1 MKTERI
7 SHAFD
12 PVFDGESRVLILG
25 TMPSPK
31 SRELGFY
38 YSHPRNR
45 FWPVLS
51 KIFGEEIPK
60 TPEEKQNFCLRNKI
74 ALWDV
79 LKECDI
85 EGASD
90 SSIKNAVPNDLSV
103 ILNSANIKAV
113 FTTGGTAGKLYKKL
127 IAAETPGLGS
137 KLDSPAFSSQ
147 FENRSARS
155 LKVKKDGGE
164 IEAITAAT
172 ITSRAV
178 CKAIENACEK
188 LAELE

>member
-1 MKTERI
+1 MKAERI
-7 SHAFD
+7 THAFD
-12 PVFDGESRVLILG
+12 PVFDFESRLLILG

-45 FWPVLS
+45 FWPVLA

-60 TPEEKQNFCLRNKI
+60 TPEEKRNFCLRNKI

-103 ILNSANIKAV
+103 ILNSAKIQAI
-113 FTTGGTAGKLYKKL
+113 FATGATAAKLYKKF
-127 IAAETPGLGS
+127 IEPETKIPATALPS
-137 KLDSPAFSSQ
+137 TSPANAKIK
-147 FENRSARS
+147 FE
-155 LKVKKDGGE
+155 
-164 IEAITAAT
+164 
-172 ITSRAV
+172 
-178 CKAIENACEK
+178 
-188 LAELE
+188 ELVEEYKIVLEYIK

>member
-7 SHAFD
+7 IHAFD
-12 PVFDGESRVLILG
+12 PVFDSESRILILG

-45 FWPVLS
+45 FWPVLAE
-51 KIFGEEIPK
+51 ILEEEVPK
-60 TPEEKQNFCLRNKI
+60 TPEEKQDFCLRHKI

-90 SSIKNAVPNDLSV
+90 SSIKNAVPNDISV
-103 ILNSANIKAV
+103 ILNSADIKAV
-113 FTTGGTAGKLYKKL
+113 FTTGTTAGKLYKKFIEPKTEIPAKFL
-127 IAAETPGLGS
+127 PST
-137 KLDSPAFSSQ
+137 SPANAKIK
-147 FENRSARS
+147 FEELVEQYKIILEY
-155 LKVKKDGGE
+155 LK
-164 IEAITAAT
+164 
-172 ITSRAV
+172 
-178 CKAIENACEK
+178 
-188 LAELE
+188 

>member
-7 SHAFD
+7 THAFD
-12 PVFDGESRVLILG
+12 PVFDSESRILVLG

-45 FWPVLS
+45 FWPVLAE
-51 KIFGEEIPK
+51 ILREEVPK
-60 TPEEKQNFCLRNKI
+60 TPEEKNEFCLKNKI

-90 SSIKNAVPNDLSV
+90 SSIKNAVPNDISI
-103 ILNSANIKAV
+103 ILNSADIKAV
-113 FTTGGTAGKLYKKL
+113 FTTGTTAAKLYKKF
-127 IAAETPGLGS
+127 IEPETEVPAKVLPS
-137 KLDSPAFSSQ
+137 TSPANAKIK
-147 FENRSARS
+147 FE
-155 LKVKKDGGE
+155 E
-164 IEAITAAT
+164 
-172 ITSRAV
+172 
-178 CKAIENACEK
+178 
-188 LAELE
+188 LAEQYKIILEYLK

>member
-7 SHAFD
+7 THAFS
-12 PVFDGESRVLILG
+12 PVFNAESRVLILG

-45 FWPVLS
+45 FWPVMAML
-51 KIFGEEIPK
+51 FEEDIPK
-60 TPEEKQNFCLRNKI
+60 TPNDKTDFCLRHKI

-79 LKECDI
+79 LAECDI

-103 ILNSANIKAV
+103 ILNSADIKAV
-113 FTTGGTAGKLYKKL
+113 FCTGSTAGKLYKKFIEPKTGITAKPL
-127 IAAETPGLGS
+127 SST
-137 KLDSPAFSSQ
+137 SPA
-147 FENRSARS
+147 
-155 LKVKKDGGE
+155 
-164 IEAITAAT
+164 
-172 ITSRAV
+172 
-178 CKAIENACEK
+178 NAKMGLDALMEEYK
-188 LAELE
+188 IILEYI

>member
-7 SHAFD
+7 THAFD
-12 PVFDGESRVLILG
+12 PVFDSESRILILG

-45 FWPVLS
+45 FWPVLAE
-51 KIFGEEIPK
+51 IFSENVPE
-60 TPEEKQNFCLRNKI
+60 TPEEKRSFCLRHKI

-90 SSIKNAVPNDLSV
+90 SSIKNAVPNDISI
-103 ILNSANIKAV
+103 ILNSADINTV
-113 FTTGGTAGKLYKKL
+113 FTTGSTAGKLYKKFIEPKTGVPAKVL
-127 IAAETPGLGS
+127 PST
-137 KLDSPAFSSQ
+137 SPANAKIK
-147 FENRSARS
+147 FE
-155 LKVKKDGGE
+155 E
-164 IEAITAAT
+164 
-172 ITSRAV
+172 
-178 CKAIENACEK
+178 
-188 LAELE
+188 LAEEYKIILEYLK

>member
-1 MKTERI
+1 MMETERI
-7 SHAFD
+7 THAFD
-12 PVFDGESRVLILG
+12 PVFDFESRILILG

-45 FWPVLS
+45 FWPVLA

-60 TPEEKQNFCLRNKI
+60 TPEEKRNFCLRNKI

-103 ILNSANIKAV
+103 ILNSAKIQAI
-113 FTTGGTAGKLYKKL
+113 FATGATAAKLYKKF
-127 IAAETPGLGS
+127 IEPETKIPATALPS
-137 KLDSPAFSSQ
+137 TSPANAKIK
-147 FENRSARS
+147 FE
-155 LKVKKDGGE
+155 
-164 IEAITAAT
+164 
-172 ITSRAV
+172 
-178 CKAIENACEK
+178 
-188 LAELE
+188 ELVEEYKIVLEYIK

>member
-7 SHAFD
+7 THAFD
-12 PVFDGESRVLILG
+12 PVFNSESRILVLG

-45 FWPVLS
+45 FWPVLA
-51 KIFGEEIPK
+51 KIFEEKIPE
-60 TPEEKQNFCLRNKI
+60 TPEEKRNFCLRHKI

-103 ILNSANIKAV
+103 ILCSADIKAV
-113 FTTGGTAGKLYKKL
+113 FTTGATAAKLYKKFMEPATGIPA
-127 IAAETPGLGS
+127 IALPST
-137 KLDSPAFSSQ
+137 SPA
-147 FENRSARS
+147 NA
-155 LKVKKDGGE
+155 KVKFE
-164 IEAITAAT
+164 EL
-172 ITSRAV
+172 
-178 CKAIENACEK
+178 CEEYK
-188 LAELE
+188 IVLEYIN

>member
-1 MKTERI
+1 MMKAERI
-7 SHAFD
+7 THAFD
-12 PVFDGESRVLILG
+12 PVFDSESRILILG

-45 FWPVLS
+45 FWPVLA
-51 KIFGEEIPK
+51 KIFGENVPE
-60 TPEEKQNFCLRNKI
+60 TPEERKNFALRHKI

-103 ILNSANIKAV
+103 ILNSADIKAD
-113 FTTGGTAGKLYKKL
+113 FTTGATAAKLYKKF
-127 IAAETPGLGS
+127 IEPETKIPATALPS
-137 KLDSPAFSSQ
+137 TSPA
-147 FENRSARS
+147 NA
-155 LKVKKDGGE
+155 KVKLE
-164 IEAITAAT
+164 EL
-172 ITSRAV
+172 
-178 CKAIENACEK
+178 CEEYK
-188 LAELE
+188 IVLEYLK

>member
-7 SHAFD
+7 THTFD
-12 PVFDGESRVLILG
+12 PVFNSESRILVLG

-45 FWPVLS
+45 FWPVLAD
-51 KIFGEEIPK
+51 IFGEEIPK
-60 TPEEKQNFCLRNKI
+60 TPEERKNFALRHKI

-90 SSIKNAVPNDLSV
+90 SSIKNAVPNDISV
-103 ILNSANIKAV
+103 ILNSADIKAV
-113 FTTGGTAGKLYKKL
+113 FCTGSTAAKLYKKFIEPETKIPV
-127 IAAETPGLGS
+127 IALPST
-137 KLDSPAFSSQ
+137 SPANAKIK
-147 FENRSARS
+147 FEE
-155 LKVKKDGGE
+155 L
-164 IEAITAAT
+164 
-172 ITSRAV
+172 
-178 CKAIENACEK
+178 CEK
-188 LAELE
+188 YIKILDY